1 MEWRTIMLLPLV
13 GVLNST
19 AIAATIN
26 ITGAGATFPAPIY
39 SLWTQKYAKTHE
51 VQINYQPIG
60 SGGGIKQIIAKT
72 VNFGASDKP
81 LLQEELN
88 NHTLMQFPTVLGA
101 VVPVVHLTAVQP
113 NSLKLTGQV
122 LADIFQGKIKNWSDP
137 SIAAL
142 NPGVTLPNKNITI
155 IHRSDSS
162 GTTLLFSSYLSKASA
177 DWAKNI
183 GADVTVKWPAGV
195 GGKGNEGVS
204 LYIKQ
209 IEGAIGYVENSY
221 ATTNKLSYV
230 QLKNKDGAFVDPTV
244 TAVKAAAQSANWND
258 ASQLLIDMPGQVTW
272 PICGTTYILI
282 HTTPSKDNAFKTKTI
297 LDFFDWAYTNGQEDA
312 LSLQYVPLPSE
323 VIEKIKQQ
331 WKSQIKD
338 TAGDTVWGQ

>member
-26 ITGAGATFPAPIY
+26 ITGAGATFPAPVY

-51 VQINYQPIG
+51 VHINYQPIG

-81 LLQEELN
+81 LSQDELN

-101 VVPVVHLTAVQP
+101 VVPVVHLTAVKP
-113 NSLKLTGQV
+113 NSLKLTGHV

-142 NPGVTLPNKNITI
+142 NPGVNLPNKNITI

-162 GTTLLFSSYLSKASA
+162 GTTLLFTSYLSKVSA

-230 QLKNKDGAFVDPTV
+230 QLKNQDGIFADPTV
-244 TAVKAAAQSANWND
+244 EAVKAAAQSANWND

-282 HTTPSKDNAFKTKTI
+282 HTTPSKDDAFKTKAI

-338 TAGDTVWGQ
+338 TAGNTVWGQ